1 MEWVQGKMEKMDKV
15 ISISFES
22 FSGKRNRKAQG
33 LSEGDEESIFFKD
46 ERHYSIFVCLG
57 NNPHGEGKFYD
68 PDGERRQLEDLCS

>member
-33 LSEGDEESIFFKD
+33 LSEGDEESIFFKRR
-46 ERHYSIFVCLG
+46 ETLQHLRLLREQSSWR
-57 NNPHGEGKFYD
+57 GEM
-68 PDGERRQLEDLCS
+68 L